1 MVGCL
6 YGIYY
11 GFSMVLYGLSGMIL
25 EHVGVIVG
33 CIVALHGFIWH
44 MVLLCFYMVL
54 YMVLPW
60 FYMV

>member
-1 MVGCL
+1 
-6 YGIYY
+6 
-11 GFSMVLYGLSGMIL
+11 MVLYGLSGMIL